1 MIQVYTNKENY
12 QYDLHSLIKAFYPE
26 RDVKVHG
33 LEQISRA
40 EERGRITVSFEEKA
54 LHVVLAVQGGKVR
67 VYDNPIE
74 TDEEEGTGVHLYKM
88 HASWHYIVTCV
99 TIQAEHC
106 PGAI

>member
-26 RDVKVHG
+26 RDVKVYG

-54 LHVVLAVQGGKVR
+54 LHVVLAVQAARSEYMTIPLKPMR
-67 VYDNPIE
+67 KKEPACIYI
-74 TDEEEGTGVHLYKM
+74 KM

>member
-33 LEQISRA
+33 LEQISQA
-40 EERGRITVSFEEKA
+40 EGHGRITVSFEEKA

-74 TDEEEGTGVHLYKM
+74 TDEEEGTGVHLYKN
-88 HASWHYIVTCV
+88 AC
-99 TIQAEHC
+99 QA
-106 PGAI
+106 GIIS